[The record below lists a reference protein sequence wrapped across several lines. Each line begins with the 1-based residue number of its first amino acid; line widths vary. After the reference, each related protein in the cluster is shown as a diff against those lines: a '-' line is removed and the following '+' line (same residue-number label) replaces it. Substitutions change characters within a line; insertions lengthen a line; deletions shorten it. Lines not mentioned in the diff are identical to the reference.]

1 MNPNG
6 KTTRSREKTS
16 LGVSFLL
23 TVLSL
28 VYRPSCYALSFA
40 RNNIKQSISL
50 RQQYRTSRNQVTTVQ
65 VQQNSSQDLKDVV
78 SSEDSI
84 FSQAQDTELWL
95 DLRRTAFHPK
105 AAIDELET
113 QLGRTIATT
122 TSSSSSSPPLVD
134 RILLSEKVF
143 QNLVDF
149 NDPYLAAIPILYQSS
164 KNDDIFSSSSK
175 GLSTPFGCIIST
187 PSDMAVPVEDL
198 FETIEMITDGKWL
211 LLGKEEGK
219 DNPDDHAE
227 SMRIESV
234 GNFLDIVSTAAAPEA
249 GMMWSS
255 SNETN
260 GLVLPTTGTQT
271 TTLTENDTDLQQ
283 EDDEPS
289 TRIGGVAVTC
299 STKSAIIKLA
309 STLQMMAK
317 PGEMN
322 SVTDSGIIFESSG
335 DTSPSSSSSS
345 SLSSASLGTA
355 VVIPFAIDLWEIG
368 TLMFGKEELF
378 EKEEE

>member
-6 KTTRSREKTS
+6 V
-16 LGVSFLL
+16 LFLL
-23 TVLSL
+23 TVLPL
-28 VYRPSCYALSFA
+28 VYGPYCYAFTFA
-40 RNNIKQSISL
+40 RNNNEQSMSL
-50 RQQYRTSRNQVTTVQ
+50 RQQYRTSRNRATSVQ
-65 VQQNSSQDLKDVV
+65 VQQNSSQDLEDVV
-78 SSEDSI
+78 SSDDSI
-84 FSQAQDTELWL
+84 FSQSQDTELWL

-164 KNDDIFSSSSK
+164 KIDDIFSSSSK

-211 LLGKEEGK
+211 LLGNEGGK

-234 GNFLDIVSTAAAPEA
+234 GNFLDIVSTVAAPDA

-255 SNETN
+255 TTETN
-260 GLVLPTTGTQT
+260 GLVLPKTGTQT
-271 TTLTENDTDLQQ
+271 TTLSENENGTNKQQ
-283 EDDEPS
+283 EDEPS

-317 PGEMN
+317 PGAKN
-322 SVTDSGIIFESSG
+322 SVTESGIIFESNVGSSL
-335 DTSPSSSSSS
+335 TSLSSSSS
-345 SLSSASLGTA
+345 ATMPTA

-378 EKEEE
+378 EEEE

>member
-1 MNPNG
+1 MNP
-6 KTTRSREKTS
+6 TS
-16 LGVSFLL
+16 VFFILTVS
-23 TVLSL
+23 VLSL
-28 VYRPSCYALSFA
+28 VHGPYCYALSFA
-40 RNNIKQSISL
+40 RNNKEQSISL
-50 RQQYRTSRNQVTTVQ
+50 RQQYRKSRNQVTSVQ
-65 VQQNSSQDLKDVV
+65 VQQNSSQDLEDVI
-78 SSEDSI
+78 SSYDSI

-105 AAIDELET
+105 AAIDELEM

-122 TSSSSSSPPLVD
+122 TSSSSSSSPPLVD

-149 NDPYLAAIPILYQSS
+149 NDPYLAAFPILYQSS

-198 FETIEMITDGKWL
+198 FGTIEMITDGKWL

-234 GNFLDIVSTAAAPEA
+234 GNFLDIVSTAAAPDA

-255 SNETN
+255 TTETN
-260 GLVLPTTGTQT
+260 GLVLPKTDTQT
-271 TTLTENDTDLQQ
+271 TTLSGNENDTNIQQ
-283 EDDEPS
+283 DDEPL
-289 TRIGGVAVTC
+289 TRTGGVAVTC

-317 PGEMN
+317 PGAKK
-322 SVTDSGIIFESSG
+322 SVTESGIIFESSVE
-335 DTSPSSSSSS
+335 SSSPSLPSSSSTT
-345 SLSSASLGTA
+345 LPTA
-355 VVIPFAIDLWEIG
+355 VVIPFALDLWEIG
-368 TLMFGKEELF
+368 ILMFGKEELF
-378 EKEEE
+378 EEEE